1 MAYTINKTDGTVLT
15 TIVDGTLD
23 ETTNLSLPGKGYTGY
38 GESQNE
44 NFIKLLENFA
54 ETTANAPSRPVIGQ
68 MFYNKTL
75 DQMQVYD
82 GSNFRA
88 VSGTIVSATEPT
100 FGAQGDL
107 WYNSN
112 SSQIYVYSGT
122 AWSLVGP
129 EATSTTGSISD
140 TIIDNTGTSNNVI
153 KLLVDNSI
161 VAIVSDNEFTP
172 QVTLTGYPTVK
183 KGITLGTNIASN
195 KFQGTASN
203 SDSLGGI
210 AAANY
215 LRSDTADTMTG
226 TLTIANDNS
235 LVLGVD
241 NDVTFSQSGA
251 NFTVTNS
258 AVNGDIIFRVNDAGV
273 TTTALTIDG
282 DTSGVIANK
291 LTVSGNT
298 TLSQLTM
305 STGTA
310 NLNNVTV
317 QGNLTVEGTQT
328 ILNTATV
335 EIEDPILLLSNNTS
349 GSPSQNSGIE
359 IKRGSSSNKTL
370 IWNETTDKWTVGS
383 ETFVAGTFEGNITGN
398 VTGNV
403 TGNTTGIHTGNVT
416 GDVTGNV
423 TGNLT
428 GDVTADTVITNTI
441 SSSDSSLI
449 ELQDSLRVTGSLIV
463 NSISSDDS
471 AVVTI
476 QDGLNIGGPIKANDS
491 TEVVVDDSLLVTG
504 TVTADNLVGQ
514 VIIGAG
520 APGSGTTGNVSLD
533 MSTARF
539 FEVYIDADVDVDAIN
554 RPNGTIK
561 FISLINTGTSA
572 RTITLKIGGVTQQT
586 VIVGDDSTANGKVQL
601 ILFSYI
607 NEAYYSVQ
615 TIQTT

>member
-23 ETTNLSLPGKGYTGY
+23 ESTNLSLPGKGYTGY

-140 TIIDNTGTSNNVI
+140 TVIDNTGTSNNVI

-183 KGITLGTNIASN
+183 KGITLGTNIVSN

-258 AVNGDIIFRVNDAGV
+258 SVNGDIIFRVNDAGV

-282 DTSGVIANK
+282 DTSGVIANN

-428 GDVTADTVITNTI
+428 GDVTADTIITNTI

-504 TVTADNLVGQ
+504 TVTADNFVGQ

-520 APGSGTTGNVSLD
+520 SPGAGTTGNVSLD